1 MSDKEINKFLN
12 EVEIKPFET
21 NIDNRK
27 KIIDSISKMNIE
39 SLTELLEDTFTYN
52 DLSKKD
58 FLNELDVTFNDFKEL
73 GDSFFEVQGG
83 KCLSQSCNTKGGF
96 GLSFVGNTSRE
107 TLNLIFK
114 EYNSE
119 FYDIFTCSNFKLSNE
134 KIIIKT
140 KPSIDDLGLTQ
151 EDIDN
156 LPF

>member
-12 EVEIKPFET
+12 EVEIKPYET
-21 NIDNRK
+21 NIDKRE

-52 DLSKKD
+52 DLPKKD
-58 FLNELDVTFNDFKEL
+58 FLNELDATFNSFKEL
-73 GDSFFEVQGG
+73 GNSFLEVHEG
-83 KCLSQSCNTKGGF
+83 KCLNQSCNTNGGF
-96 GLSFVGNTSRE
+96 GLSFVCNKSRD

-114 EYNSE
+114 KYNNE
-119 FYDIFTCSNFKLSNE
+119 FYDIFTCSNFKLNNE

-140 KPSIDDLGLTQ
+140 KPSLDDLGLTQ